1 MNKSRKNAKRM
12 IFAEGE
18 QEQVIRAAIAYKD
31 LGLGEPI
38 LIGTED
44 IVRTNMAELG
54 LDGRTDIEIRDTRSS
69 SQCDAYA
76 EFLFRKLQRQGRL
89 YRDCFRLVSNDRN
102 IFGACALVN
111 GDADAM
117 VTGVTRSYSITLE
130 EVSQVIDP
138 RPAIVCWVFP
148 C

>member
-54 LDGRTDIEIRDTRSS
+54 PDGRTDIEIRDTRSS
-69 SQCDAYA
+69 SQCDAYT
-76 EFLFRKLQRQGRL
+76 EFLFRKLQQQGRL
-89 YRDCFRLVSNDRN
+89 YRDCFGWSATTA
-102 IFGACALVN
+102 IFSGRA
-111 GDADAM
+111 
-117 VTGVTRSYSITLE
+117 RS
-130 EVSQVIDP
+130 
-138 RPAIVCWVFP
+138 
-148 C
+148 